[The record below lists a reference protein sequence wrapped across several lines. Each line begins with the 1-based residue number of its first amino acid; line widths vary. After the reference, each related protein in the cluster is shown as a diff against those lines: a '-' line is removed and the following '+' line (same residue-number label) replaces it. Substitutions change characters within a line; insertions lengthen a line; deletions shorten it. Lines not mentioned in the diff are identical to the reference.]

1 MTDEREEQFRIMRR
15 VRVFLL
21 GLVCVCAHI
30 FSTPSAQAQGNSY
43 KQTNLVS
50 DTQGLAPV
58 IDPNLVNPWG
68 ICIIPGEPFWIADN
82 ASPTGVTSL
91 YNAAGAI
98 QGAFTI
104 APPAGS
110 SNPATPTGCVSNS
123 AGGFTLNGGSS
134 IFIFDTED
142 GTISGWTGG
151 ASSILAVDN
160 STKPT
165 AATGAVYKGLA
176 LVTNGTGS
184 FLLATNFRSGQVEIY
199 DTTFKQTQVLGPG
212 AFNDPAPPAVPT
224 GSGSPGYAPFGV
236 HVITVNNTSMIVVT
250 YALQDTPMHDPL
262 KIAGSGFVDLF
273 ATDGTMVRRITAGSH
288 LNAPWGVVLPP
299 VGFGGSLAGD
309 LLIGNFGDGAINAF
323 NFSTGA
329 FIDQMKDSNGAAIL
343 NASLWDMVFGGG
355 GAQSGDPNTM
365 YITAGLTNEMHG
377 LFAAITAN
385 ATPPPAAADF
395 SIAASPST
403 LTIAAGQPA
412 AFTVTLG
419 GLNGFSSAVTLT
431 CSGQP
436 LGSTCNFSPASVS
449 PASGGTAT
457 TMMTIT
463 TSSSPYNPAVRMARN
478 STGGI
483 FATLLPIPTL
493 GLFGLLVAGK
503 RTRQRLQGR
512 KWSHFLVSGFALLIV
527 AGILLAAGG
536 CGYNANSAGNGTQ
549 RGMTT
554 IMITGT
560 SGSLSHSTSVTLT
573 VQ

>member
-1 MTDEREEQFRIMRR
+1 MTDEREEQFRNMRR
-15 VRVFLL
+15 VRLFLV
-21 GLVCVCAHI
+21 GLVCVPLL
-30 FSTPSAQAQGNSY
+30 SLPPAQAQGNSY

-68 ICIIPGEPFWIADN
+68 ICIIPGDPFWIADN
-82 ASPTGVTSL
+82 ASPAGVTSL
-91 YNAAGAI
+91 YNAAGAL

-110 SNPATPTGCVSNS
+110 SNPATPTGCVGNS
-123 AGGFTLNGGSS
+123 AGGFSLGGGTSL
-134 IFIFDTED
+134 FIFDTED

-151 ASSILAVDN
+151 TSSILAVDN

-165 AATGAVYKGLA
+165 TATSAVYKGLA
-176 LVTNGTGS
+176 LVTNGSGT
-184 FLLATNFRSGQVEIY
+184 FLLATNFRSGQVEVY
-199 DTTFKQTQVLGPG
+199 DPTFKQTQVLGPG
-212 AFNDPAPPAVPT
+212 AFNDPAPPAVPA

-236 HVITVNNTSMIVVT
+236 HVLTVNKTSMIVVT
-250 YALQDTPMHDPL
+250 YALQDVPMHDPL

-273 ATDGTMVRRITAGSH
+273 SASGTMISRITSDSH
-288 LNAPWGVVLPP
+288 LNAPWGVVVPP
-299 VGFGGSLAGD
+299 AGFGALAGD
-309 LLIGNFGDGAINAF
+309 LLVGNFGDGAINAY

-329 FIDQMKDSNGAAIL
+329 FVDQMKDSGGAPIV
-343 NASLWDMVFGGG
+343 NASLWDMVFGTG
-355 GAQSGDPNTM
+355 GAQTGDPNTM

-385 ATPPPAAADF
+385 TTPPPATGDF

-403 LTIAAGQPA
+403 LTIAAGKPA
-412 AFTVTLG
+412 AFMVTLG

-436 LGSTCNFSPASVS
+436 LGSTCSFSQPSVS

-457 TMMTIT
+457 STMTIM
-463 TSSSPYNPAVRMARN
+463 TSSSPYNPAGVMAKN
-478 STGGI
+478 TTGGI
-483 FATLLPIPTL
+483 FAAVLPVPTL
-493 GLFGLLVAGK
+493 GLVGLLIAG
-503 RTRQRLQGR
+503 RGNRQGLRGR
-512 KWSHFLVSGFALLIV
+512 KRFHYLTGSLALLIV
-527 AGILLAAGG
+527 AGFLLAAGG

-549 RGMTT
+549 RGTT
-554 IMITGT
+554 TVMITGT
-560 SGSLSHSTSVTLT
+560 SGTLSHATSVSLT

>member
-1 MTDEREEQFRIMRR
+1 MRR
-15 VRVFLL
+15 VRVLLL
-21 GLVCVCAHI
+21 GLVCAQVLCLPAAR
-30 FSTPSAQAQGNSY
+30 AQANSY

-82 ASPTGVTSL
+82 ASPMGVTSL
-91 YNAAGAI
+91 YNTAGAI

-110 SNPATPTGCVSNS
+110 SNPATPTGCVGNS
-123 AGGFTLNGGSS
+123 AGGFTLSGSSS

-151 ASSILAVDN
+151 TSSILAVDN
-160 STKPT
+160 SAKP
-165 AATGAVYKGLA
+165 AIATGAVYKGLA
-176 LVTNGTGS
+176 LVTNSSGS

-199 DTTFKQTQVLGPG
+199 DTTFQQTQVLGAG

-236 HVITVNNTSMIVVT
+236 RSITVNNTPMIVVT

-262 KIAGSGFVDLF
+262 KIPGSGFVDLF
-273 ATDGTMVRRITAGSH
+273 STNGTMVRRITADSH
-288 LNAPWGVVLPP
+288 LNAPWGIVIPP
-299 VGFGGSLAGD
+299 AGFGGSLAGD
-309 LLIGNFGDGAINAF
+309 LLVGNFGDGAINAY

-329 FIDQMKDSNGAAIL
+329 FIDQMKDSTGAPIL

-385 ATPPPAAADF
+385 ATPPAATADF

-412 AFTVTLG
+412 AFTVTLA
-419 GLNGFSSAVTLT
+419 GLNGFSSAVTLA

-436 LGSTCNFSPASVS
+436 LGSTCNFSPGSVS

-457 TMMTIT
+457 SMMTIT
-463 TSSSPYNPAVRMARN
+463 TSSSPYNPAVRMAKN
-478 STGGI
+478 PTTGI
-483 FATLLPIPTL
+483 FAALLRVPIL

-503 RTRQRLQGR
+503 RNRQLLRGR
-512 KWSHFLVSGFALLIV
+512 KWFHYMTGSLALLIA
-527 AGILLAAGG
+527 AGFLLTAGG
-536 CGYNANSAGNGTQ
+536 CGYNANSASNGTQ
-549 RGMTT
+549 RGTT
-554 IMITGT
+554 TVMITGT
-560 SGSLSHSTSVTLT
+560 SGNLTHSATVTLT

>member
-1 MTDEREEQFRIMRR
+1 MC
-15 VRVFLL
+15 LL
-21 GLVCVCAHI
+21 GLVCVQVL
-30 FSTPSAQAQGNSY
+30 SLPSAQAQGNSY

-68 ICIIPGEPFWIADN
+68 ICIIPGDAIWIADN

-91 YNAAGAI
+91 YSATGAVE
-98 QGAFTI
+98 GAFTI
-104 APPAGS
+104 APPTGS
-110 SNPATPTGCVSNS
+110 SNPATPTGCVGNS
-123 AGGFTLNGGSS
+123 AGGFNLNGSS
-134 IFIFDTED
+134 SQFMFDTED

-151 ASSILAVDN
+151 ASTVLAVDN

-176 LVTNGTGS
+176 LVTNSTGS

-199 DTTFKQTQVLGPG
+199 DTTFKETQALGAG
-212 AFNDPAPPAVPT
+212 AFNDPALPAVPV

-236 HVITVNNTSMIVVT
+236 HVITVNNTSMVVVT

-262 KIAGSGFVDLF
+262 KMPGTGFVDLF
-273 ATDGTMVRRITAGSH
+273 STSGAMISRVTSDSH
-288 LNAPWGVVLPP
+288 LNAPWGVVVPP
-299 VGFGGSLAGD
+299 AGFGGSLAGD
-309 LLIGNFGDGAINAF
+309 LLVGNFGDGAINAY

-329 FIDQMKDSNGAAIL
+329 FIDQMKDSTGTPIING
-343 NASLWDMVFGGG
+343 SLWDMVFGGG

-365 YITAGLTNEMHG
+365 YITAGLNNEMHG

-385 ATPPPAAADF
+385 ATPPAATGDF
-395 SIAASPST
+395 SITASPST

-412 AFTVTLG
+412 TFMVSLG

-457 TMMTIT
+457 STMTIT
-463 TSSSPYNPAVRMARN
+463 TSSSPYNPAVRMAKN
-478 STGGI
+478 SSGGI
-483 FATLLPIPTL
+483 FATLLPMPTL
-493 GLFGLLVAGK
+493 GLFGLLLAGK
-503 RTRQRLQGR
+503 RNRQRLQGR
-512 KWSHFLVSGFALLIV
+512 KWLHFLAGSFALLIV
-527 AGILLAAGG
+527 AGLLLTAGG
-536 CGYNANSAGNGTQ
+536 CGYNANSASNGTQ
-549 RGMTT
+549 RGTT
-554 IMITGT
+554 TVMITGT
-560 SGSLSHSTSVTLT
+560 SGNLTHSATVTLT

>member
-1 MTDEREEQFRIMRR
+1 MRR

-50 DTQGLAPV
+50 DTPGMAPV

-68 ICIIPGEPFWIADN
+68 ICIIPGQDIWIADN
-82 ASPTGVTSL
+82 GSPTGVSSL
-91 YNAAGAI
+91 YNAAGAE

-110 SNPATPTGCVSNS
+110 SNPATPTGCVGNS
-123 AGGFTLNGGSS
+123 AGGFNINGSS
-134 IFIFDTED
+134 SFFIFDTED

-151 ASSILAVDN
+151 ASSILVVDN
-160 STKPT
+160 SAKPT

-184 FLLATNFRSGQVEIY
+184 FLLATNFRSGQVEVY
-199 DTTFKQTQVLGPG
+199 DTNFKETQALGAG
-212 AFNDPAPPAVPT
+212 AFNDPALPAVPV

-236 HVITVNNTSMIVVT
+236 HVITVNNTSMVVVT

-262 KIAGSGFVDLF
+262 KMLGTGFVDLF
-273 ATDGTMVRRITAGSH
+273 STSGTMISRVTSDSH
-288 LNAPWGVVLPP
+288 LNAPWGVVVPP
-299 VGFGGSLAGD
+299 AGFGGSLAGD
-309 LLIGNFGDGAINAF
+309 LLVGNFGDGAINAY

-329 FIDQMKDSNGAAIL
+329 FVDQMKDSTGAPIING
-343 NASLWDMVFGGG
+343 SLWDMVFGGG
-355 GAQSGDPNTM
+355 GAQSGNPNTM
-365 YITAGLTNEMHG
+365 YITAGLNNEMHG

-385 ATPPPAAADF
+385 ATPPPASADF
-395 SIAASPST
+395 SISASPST

-419 GLNGFSSAVTLT
+419 GLNGFSSAVTLS

-457 TMMTIT
+457 STMTIT
-463 TSSSPYNPAVRMARN
+463 TSSSPYNPAVRMAKN

-483 FATLLPIPTL
+483 FATLLPMPTL

-503 RTRQRLQGR
+503 RNRQRLQGR
-512 KWSHFLVSGFALLIV
+512 KWFHFLAGSFALLIV
-527 AGILLAAGG
+527 AGLLLTAGG
-536 CGYNANSAGNGTQ
+536 CGYNANSASNGTQ
-549 RGMTT
+549 RGATT
-554 IMITGT
+554 VMITGT
-560 SGSLSHSTSVTLT
+560 SGSLTHSATVTLT

>member
-1 MTDEREEQFRIMRR
+1 MRR
-15 VRVFLL
+15 VRVLLL
-21 GLVCVCAHI
+21 GLVCAQVLCLPAAR
-30 FSTPSAQAQGNSY
+30 AQANSY

-82 ASPTGVTSL
+82 ASPMGVTSL
-91 YNAAGAI
+91 YNTAGAI

-110 SNPATPTGCVSNS
+110 SNPATPTGCVGNS
-123 AGGFTLNGGSS
+123 AGGFTLSGSSS

-151 ASSILAVDN
+151 TSSILAVDN
-160 STKPT
+160 SAKP
-165 AATGAVYKGLA
+165 AIATGAVYKGLA
-176 LVTNGTGS
+176 LVTNSSGS

-199 DTTFKQTQVLGPG
+199 DTTFQQTQVLGAG

-236 HVITVNNTSMIVVT
+236 RSITVNNTPMIVVT

-262 KIAGSGFVDLF
+262 KIPGSGFVDLF
-273 ATDGTMVRRITAGSH
+273 STNGTMVRRITADSH
-288 LNAPWGVVLPP
+288 LNAPWGIVIPP
-299 VGFGGSLAGD
+299 AGFGGSLAGD
-309 LLIGNFGDGAINAF
+309 LLVGNFGDGAINAY

-329 FIDQMKDSNGAAIL
+329 FIDQMKDSTGAPIL

-377 LFAAITAN
+377 LFAAIAAN
-385 ATPPPAAADF
+385 ATPPAATADF

-412 AFTVTLG
+412 AFTVTLA
-419 GLNGFSSAVTLT
+419 GLNGFSSAVTLA

-457 TMMTIT
+457 SMMTIT
-463 TSSSPYNPAVRMARN
+463 TSSSPYNPAVRMAKN
-478 STGGI
+478 PTTGI
-483 FATLLPIPTL
+483 FAALLRVPIL

-503 RTRQRLQGR
+503 RNRQLLRGR
-512 KWSHFLVSGFALLIV
+512 KWFHYMTGSLALLIA
-527 AGILLAAGG
+527 AGFLLTAGG
-536 CGYNANSAGNGTQ
+536 CGYNANSASNGTQ
-549 RGMTT
+549 RGTT
-554 IMITGT
+554 TVMITGT
-560 SGSLSHSTSVTLT
+560 SGNLTHSATVTLT

>member
-1 MTDEREEQFRIMRR
+1 MLR
-15 VRVFLL
+15 VRLSLL
-21 GLVCVCAHI
+21 GLVCAHI
-30 FSTPSAQAQGNSY
+30 LSTPAAHAQGNSY

-68 ICIIPGEPFWIADN
+68 ICIIPGDPFWIADN

-91 YNAAGAI
+91 YNAAGAV
-98 QGAFTI
+98 QGSFTI
-104 APPAGS
+104 APPTGS
-110 SNPATPTGCVSNS
+110 SNPATPTGCVGNPS
-123 AGGFTLNGGSS
+123 GGFNLGGSSS

-176 LVTNGTGS
+176 QVTNGTGT

-199 DTTFKQTQVLGPG
+199 DTTFKTTQVLGPG
-212 AFNDPAPPAVPT
+212 AFNDPAPPAVPA
-224 GSGSPGYAPFGV
+224 GSGSPGYAAFGV
-236 HVITVNNTSMIVVT
+236 HLVTVNNTAMVAVT
-250 YALQDTPMHDPL
+250 YALQDMPMHDPL
-262 KIAGSGFVDLF
+262 KIAGTGFVDLF
-273 ATDGTMVRRITAGSH
+273 NTDGAMLRRVTADTH
-288 LNAPWGVVLPP
+288 LNAPWGVVVPP
-299 VGFGGSLAGD
+299 AGFGGSLAGD
-309 LLIGNFGDGAINAF
+309 LLVGNFGDGAINAY

-329 FIDQMKDSNGAAIL
+329 FIDQMKDANGAPIL

-355 GAQSGDPNTM
+355 GAQSGNPNTM
-365 YITAGLTNEMHG
+365 YITAGLANEMHG

-385 ATPPPAAADF
+385 ITPPPATADF

-403 LTIAAGQPA
+403 LTIPAGQPA

-419 GLNGFSSAVTLT
+419 GLNGFSSSVTLT

-436 LGSTCNFSPASVS
+436 LGSTCSFSPASVS

-457 TMMTIT
+457 SMMTIA
-463 TSSSPYNPAVRMARN
+463 TSSSPYKPAVRMAKN
-478 STGGI
+478 FTGGI
-483 FATLLPIPTL
+483 FAAVLPIPAL
-493 GLFGLLVAGK
+493 GFLGLLVVGK
-503 RTRQRLQGR
+503 GGRQHLLGKKRFRYLTG
-512 KWSHFLVSGFALLIV
+512 SLALLILV
-527 AGILLAAGG
+527 GFLLAAGG

-549 RGMTT
+549 RGTT
-554 IMITGT
+554 TVMITGT

>member
-1 MTDEREEQFRIMRR
+1 MRR
-15 VRVFLL
+15 VRVLLL
-21 GLVCVCAHI
+21 GLVCAHI
-30 FSTPSAQAQGNSY
+30 LSTPAAQAQGNSY

-58 IDPNLVNPWG
+58 TDPNLVNPWG
-68 ICIIPGEPFWIADN
+68 ICLIPGEPFWIADN
-82 ASPTGVTSL
+82 ASATGVTSL
-91 YNAAGAI
+91 YNAAGAV

-110 SNPATPTGCVSNS
+110 SNPATPTGCVGNT
-123 AGGFTLNGGSS
+123 AGGFSVAGNSS
-134 IFIFDTED
+134 FFIFDTED
-142 GTISGWTGG
+142 GTISGWYGG
-151 ASSILAVDN
+151 TSSILAVDN

-236 HVITVNNTSMIVVT
+236 HVVTVNNTAMVVVT

-262 KIAGSGFVDLF
+262 KVPGGGFVDLF
-273 ATDGTMVRRITAGSH
+273 NTSGTMLRRITTDAH
-288 LNAPWGVVLPP
+288 LNAPWGVVIPP
-299 VGFGGSLAGD
+299 AGFGGSLAGD
-309 LLIGNFGDGAINAF
+309 LLIGNFGDGAINAY
-323 NFSTGA
+323 NFATGA
-329 FIDQMKDSNGAAIL
+329 FIDQMKDANGAPIL
-343 NASLWDMVFGGG
+343 NASLWDMVFGAG

-365 YITAGLTNEMHG
+365 YITAGLANEMHG
-377 LFAAITAN
+377 LFAAITAS
-385 ATPPPAAADF
+385 ATPPAATADF

-436 LGSTCNFSPASVS
+436 LGSTCNFSSASVS

-457 TMMTIT
+457 STMTIA
-463 TSSSPYNPAVRMARN
+463 TSSSPYNPAVKMAKN

-483 FATLLPIPTL
+483 FAAVLPIPAL
-493 GLFGLLVAGK
+493 GLLGLLAVGRASRQHLLGK
-503 RTRQRLQGR
+503 KRFRYLTGSL
-512 KWSHFLVSGFALLIV
+512 ALLIAV
-527 AGILLAAGG
+527 GFLLAAGG

-554 IMITGT
+554 VMITGT

>member
-1 MTDEREEQFRIMRR
+1 MRR
-15 VRVFLL
+15 VRVLLL
-21 GLVCVCAHI
+21 GLVCAQVLCLPAAR
-30 FSTPSAQAQGNSY
+30 AQANSY

-82 ASPTGVTSL
+82 ASPMGVTSL
-91 YNAAGAI
+91 YNTAGAI

-110 SNPATPTGCVSNS
+110 SNPATPTGCVGNS
-123 AGGFTLNGGSS
+123 AGGFTLSGSSS

-151 ASSILAVDN
+151 TSSILAVDN
-160 STKPT
+160 SAKP
-165 AATGAVYKGLA
+165 AVAIGAVYKGLA
-176 LVTNGTGS
+176 LVTNSSGS

-199 DTTFKQTQVLGPG
+199 DTTFQQTQVLGAG

-236 HVITVNNTSMIVVT
+236 RSITVNNTPMIVVT

-262 KIAGSGFVDLF
+262 KIPGSGFVDLF
-273 ATDGTMVRRITAGSH
+273 STNGTMVRRITADSH
-288 LNAPWGVVLPP
+288 LNAPWGIVIPP
-299 VGFGGSLAGD
+299 AGFGGSLAGD
-309 LLIGNFGDGAINAF
+309 LLVGNFGDGAINAY

-329 FIDQMKDSNGAAIL
+329 FIDQMKDSTGAPIL

-385 ATPPPAAADF
+385 ATPPAATADF

-412 AFTVTLG
+412 AFTVTLA
-419 GLNGFSSAVTLT
+419 GLNGFSSAVTLA

-457 TMMTIT
+457 SMMTIT
-463 TSSSPYNPAVRMARN
+463 TSSSPYNPAVRMAKN
-478 STGGI
+478 PTTGI
-483 FATLLPIPTL
+483 FAALLRVPIL

-503 RTRQRLQGR
+503 RNRQLLRGR
-512 KWSHFLVSGFALLIV
+512 KWFHYMTGSLALLIA
-527 AGILLAAGG
+527 AGFLLTAGG
-536 CGYNANSAGNGTQ
+536 CGYNANSASNGTQ
-549 RGMTT
+549 RGTT
-554 IMITGT
+554 TVMITGT
-560 SGSLSHSTSVTLT
+560 SGNLTHSATVTLT

>member
-1 MTDEREEQFRIMRR
+1 MNERSNLKVMRR
-15 VRVFLL
+15 VRVFLP
-21 GLVCVCAHI
+21 GLVCALI
-30 FSTPSAQAQGNSY
+30 LSLPAAQAQVNSY

-58 IDPNLVNPWG
+58 IDSNLINPWG
-68 ICIIPGEPFWIADN
+68 ICVIPGDPFWIADN

-91 YNAAGAI
+91 YNAAGAV

-104 APPAGS
+104 APPMGS
-110 SNPATPTGCVSNS
+110 SNPATPTGCVGNT
-123 AGGFTLNGGSS
+123 AGGFSLGGSS
-134 IFIFDTED
+134 SFFIFDTED

-151 ASSILAVDN
+151 TSSILAVDN

-176 LVTNGTGS
+176 LVTNGTGT

-199 DTTFKQTQVLGPG
+199 DTTFKATQVLGPG
-212 AFNDPAPPAVPT
+212 AFNDPAPPSVPA

-236 HVITVNNTSMIVVT
+236 HVITVNNTSMVVVT
-250 YALQDTPMHDPL
+250 YALQDMPMHDPL
-262 KIAGSGFVDLF
+262 KIAATGFVDLF
-273 ATDGTMVRRITAGSH
+273 STNGTMISRITSDAH
-288 LNAPWGVVLPP
+288 LNAPWGVVVPP
-299 VGFGGSLAGD
+299 AGFGSLAGD
-309 LLIGNFGDGAINAF
+309 LLVGNFGDGAINAY

-329 FIDQMKDSNGAAIL
+329 FVDQMKDSTGAPIVNG
-343 NASLWDMVFGGG
+343 SLWDMVFGGG

-365 YITAGLTNEMHG
+365 YITAGLANEMHG

-385 ATPPPAAADF
+385 ATPPAATADF

-419 GLNGFSSAVTLT
+419 GLNGFSSAVALT

-436 LGSTCNFSPASVS
+436 LGSTCSFSQSSVS

-457 TMMTIT
+457 STLTIM
-463 TSSSPYNPAVRMARN
+463 TSSSPYNPAVRMAKN

-483 FATLLPIPTL
+483 LAAVLPIPSL
-493 GLFGLLVAGK
+493 GLLGLLVAGK
-503 RTRQRLQGR
+503 GSRRQLRGR
-512 KWSHFLVSGFALLIV
+512 KRFHYLTGRVALLIV
-527 AGILLAAGG
+527 VGFLLAAGG
-536 CGYNANSAGNGTQ
+536 CGYNANSTANGTQ
-549 RGMTT
+549 RGATT
-554 IMITGT
+554 VMITGT
-560 SGSLSHSTSVTLT
+560 SGSLTHSATVTLT

>member
-1 MTDEREEQFRIMRR
+1 MRR
-15 VRVFLL
+15 VRVLLL
-21 GLVCVCAHI
+21 GLVCAQVLCLPAAR
-30 FSTPSAQAQGNSY
+30 AQANSY

-82 ASPTGVTSL
+82 ASPMGVTSL
-91 YNAAGAI
+91 YNTAGAI

-110 SNPATPTGCVSNS
+110 SNPATPTGCVGNS
-123 AGGFTLNGGSS
+123 AGGFTLSGSSS

-151 ASSILAVDN
+151 TSSILAVDN
-160 STKPT
+160 SAKP
-165 AATGAVYKGLA
+165 AIATGAVYKGLA
-176 LVTNGTGS
+176 LVTNSSGS

-199 DTTFKQTQVLGPG
+199 DTTFQQTQVLGTG

-236 HVITVNNTSMIVVT
+236 RSITVNNTPMIVVT

-262 KIAGSGFVDLF
+262 KIPGSGFLDLF
-273 ATDGTMVRRITAGSH
+273 STNGTMVRRITADSH
-288 LNAPWGVVLPP
+288 LNAPWGIVIPP
-299 VGFGGSLAGD
+299 AGFGGSLAGD
-309 LLIGNFGDGAINAF
+309 LLVGNFGDGAINAY

-329 FIDQMKDSNGAAIL
+329 FIDQMKDSTGAPIL

-385 ATPPPAAADF
+385 ATPPAVTADF

-412 AFTVTLG
+412 AFTVTLA
-419 GLNGFSSAVTLT
+419 GLNGFSSAVTLA

-457 TMMTIT
+457 SMMTIT
-463 TSSSPYNPAVRMARN
+463 TSSSPYNPAVRMAKN
-478 STGGI
+478 PTTGI
-483 FATLLPIPTL
+483 FAALLRVPIL

-503 RTRQRLQGR
+503 RNRQLLRGR
-512 KWSHFLVSGFALLIV
+512 KWFHYMTGSLALLIA
-527 AGILLAAGG
+527 AGFLLTAGG
-536 CGYNANSAGNGTQ
+536 CGYNANSASNGTQ
-549 RGMTT
+549 RGTT
-554 IMITGT
+554 TVMITGT
-560 SGSLSHSTSVTLT
+560 SGNLTHSATVTLT

>member
-1 MTDEREEQFRIMRR
+1 MSDDREEQYKVMPR

-21 GLVCVCAHI
+21 GLVCAPI
-30 FSTPSAQAQGNSY
+30 LSLPAAQAQVNSY

-50 DTQGLAPV
+50 DTPGLAPV
-58 IDPNLVNPWG
+58 IDANLVNPWG
-68 ICIIPGEPFWIADN
+68 ICIIPGDPFWIADN

-91 YNAAGAI
+91 YNTAGAV
-98 QGAFTI
+98 QGAFKI
-104 APPAGS
+104 APPTGS
-110 SNPATPTGCVSNS
+110 SNPATPTGCVGNS
-123 AGGFTLNGGSS
+123 AGGFTLSGSS
-134 IFIFDTED
+134 SLFIFDTED

-151 ASSILAVDN
+151 TSSILAVDN

-176 LVTNGTGS
+176 LVTNGTGT

-199 DTTFKQTQVLGPG
+199 DTTFKATQALGPG
-212 AFNDPAPPAVPT
+212 AFNDPAPPAVPA

-236 HVITVNNTSMIVVT
+236 HVVTVNRTSMVVVT
-250 YALQDTPMHDPL
+250 YALQDMPMHDPL
-262 KIAGSGFVDLF
+262 KIAGTGFVDLF
-273 ATDGTMVRRITAGSH
+273 STSGTMISRTTSDAH
-288 LNAPWGVVLPP
+288 LNAPWGVVVPP
-299 VGFGGSLAGD
+299 AGFGSLAGD
-309 LLIGNFGDGAINAF
+309 LLVGNFGDGAINAY

-329 FIDQMKDSNGAAIL
+329 FVDQMKDSNGAAIL

-385 ATPPPAAADF
+385 ATPPPASADF

-419 GLNGFSSAVTLT
+419 GLNGFSSAVALT

-457 TMMTIT
+457 STMTIT
-463 TSSSPYNPAVRMARN
+463 TSSSPYNPAVRMAKN
-478 STGGI
+478 PTTGI
-483 FATLLPIPTL
+483 FAALLRVPIL

-503 RTRQRLQGR
+503 RNRQLLRGR
-512 KWSHFLVSGFALLIV
+512 KWFHYMTGSLALLIA
-527 AGILLAAGG
+527 AGFLLTAGG
-536 CGYNANSAGNGTQ
+536 CGYNANSASNGTQ
-549 RGMTT
+549 RGTT
-554 IMITGT
+554 TVMITGT
-560 SGSLSHSTSVTLT
+560 SGNLTHSATVTLT